1 MKTIKLLKSQVKKFT
16 EENKALKQ
24 ELFGRAT
31 TIDKLEKSLAK
42 LQNDDSF
49 QKQLNELSNDIKRR
63 DMKLRKMKERRNIY
77 RAEKDA
83 LKLKVVDM
91 QKDNEALFV

>member
-31 TIDKLEKSLAK
+31 TIDKLEKSLVK

>member
-1 MKTIKLLKSQVKKFT
+1 
-16 EENKALKQ
+16 
-24 ELFGRAT
+24 
-31 TIDKLEKSLAK
+31 
-42 LQNDDSF
+42 
-49 QKQLNELSNDIKRR
+49 
-63 DMKLRKMKERRNIY
+63 MKERRNIY

>member
-31 TIDKLEKSLAK
+31 TIDKLEKSLVK

-49 QKQLNELSNDIKRR
+49 QK
-63 DMKLRKMKERRNIY
+63 
-77 RAEKDA
+77 
-83 LKLKVVDM
+83 
-91 QKDNEALFV
+91 